1 MNKQLSYLL
10 AICFLAGAALST
22 PIRAQSADAKASS
35 TLEAK
40 EKKSTAIPFTGKLG
54 AVDKAAMSI
63 TLDGKTKKRTIRVTP
78 QTRIVKAGKPA
89 TLDDAV
95 IGEEV
100 GGQAIKNAEGLEEA
114 VSLRVGPKPET
125 QPKPKKSKKDGE
137 SSKQ

>member
-10 AICFLAGAALST
+10 AICFLAGADLST
-22 PIRAQSADAKASS
+22 PIRAQAADGKAASAQ
-35 TLEAK
+35 EAK
-40 EKKSTAIPFTGKLG
+40 QSKPAGIPFTGKLG

-63 TLDGKTKKRTIRVTP
+63 TLDGKTKKRTIRLTP

-95 IGEEV
+95 IGEEI

-114 VSLRVGPKPET
+114 ISLRVGPKPEP
-125 QPKPKKSKKDGE
+125 QPRPKKNKKDGE
-137 SSKQ
+137 ASKE